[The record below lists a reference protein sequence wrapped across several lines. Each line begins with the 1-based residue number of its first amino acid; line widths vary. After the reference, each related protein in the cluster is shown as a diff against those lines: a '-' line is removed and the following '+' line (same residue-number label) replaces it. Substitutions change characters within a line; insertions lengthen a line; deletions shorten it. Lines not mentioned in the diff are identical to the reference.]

1 MAQHP
6 EIIILAL
13 CVVVLVLLAGF
24 AYQVH
29 TEGLEKAL
37 SDAINAAN
45 RWGRDVG
52 VVAGPMLM
60 EVLLDTFELWLPPQ
74 YLKWIDLVRGG
85 KSRRDWLRDVLQR
98 LFDRS
103 NPTKEV
109 LTIQGPPAATAR
121 RVAERMEIESR

>member
-1 MAQHP
+1 MGQPNAIL
-6 EIIILAL
+6 IIILCAVIL
-13 CVVVLVLLAGF
+13 TLIGAF
-24 AYQVH
+24 AYRVH
-29 TEGLEKAL
+29 TDGLEKAL
-37 SDAINAAN
+37 ADAINAAN

-60 EVLLDTFELWLPPQ
+60 ELLLDTFELWLPPH

-103 NPTKEV
+103 NPIKDV

-121 RVAERMEIESR
+121 RAADQMVVKND